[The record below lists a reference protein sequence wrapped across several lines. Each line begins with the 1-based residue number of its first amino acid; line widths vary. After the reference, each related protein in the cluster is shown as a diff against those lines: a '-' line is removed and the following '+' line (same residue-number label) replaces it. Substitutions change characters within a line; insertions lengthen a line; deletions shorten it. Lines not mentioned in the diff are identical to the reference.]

1 MKIPKESGVNLN
13 YLFLIFITFSLIA
26 CELGSDYTKSNQNL
40 KNKNGAVSSTSSLA
54 SAAGIDIMKKGGNA
68 FDAIVATGFTLAV
81 TSPSNGNIGGGG
93 FMVARTAEGEIVTLD
108 FREKAP
114 TLSYETMFLDQEGNY
129 SRNLALLSHKSSGV
143 PGTVDGLL
151 KIFDDYG
158 SGNFT
163 LDEIMSYAI
172 DYAENGHAINKSS
185 AWGFDF
191 YKHLFLED
199 KGSTEIFIKN
209 YSLEMRQLK
218 EDVQNETIP
227 EEEYIKKMR
236 DIKEWNEGDIIV
248 QKDLAKTL
256 KRIATNG
263 RDGFYD
269 GETADLIVS
278 EMKANNGLISHDDL
292 NEYSSVYREPIV
304 GSYRGYTIISMGPPS
319 SGGPLIIQMLNML
332 ENFDVSSMTRNSTE
346 FVHMLTEIQRLAYA
360 DRAIH
365 LGDPDF
371 YPSPVPM
378 LISKDYAKKRLE
390 LVSMDK
396 ATPSTDIAAGSTIP
410 ESMETTHY
418 SAMDKFGNTVGI
430 TTTINLS
437 YGNKKIVDGA
447 GFLLNNEM
455 DDFASSPGSQNAFG
469 LIGYEANSIKPAKRP
484 LSSMSPTIVLNPEGE
499 PLMTIGAA
507 GGSRIITTVL
517 QVIISVIDHKLNVQ
531 EAISLGRTHSQWI
544 PDVIRY
550 EGKNKMN
557 TEFNQFLPSLSTK
570 QIEDLKSLNHKFEDG
585 NVENGI
591 YYLARAHGIM
601 YKDGQFITGVDWRG
615 NGEISD
621 GITY

>member
-1 MKIPKESGVNLN
+1 MKKNLK

-26 CELGSDYTKSNQNL
+26 CELGSDYTKTSQNL
-40 KNKNGAVSSTSSLA
+40 NNKNGAVSSTSSLA

-93 FMVARTAEGEIVTLD
+93 FMVAKTSDGEIVTLD

-143 PGTVDGLL
+143 PGTVDGLIR
-151 KIFDDYG
+151 IFNDYG

-163 LDEIMSYAI
+163 LNEILSYAI

-209 YSLEMRQLK
+209 YSLEMRQLQ

-256 KRIATNG
+256 KRIATSG
-263 RDGFYD
+263 RDGFYE

-278 EMKANNGLISHDDL
+278 EMKANNGLITYKDL
-292 NEYSSVYREPIV
+292 KEYNSVYRKPVI

-418 SAMDKFGNTVGI
+418 SAMDKLGNTVGI

-484 LSSMSPTIVLNPEGE
+484 LSSMSPTIVLTPEGE

-517 QVIISVIDHKLNVQ
+517 QVIISVVDHNLSVQ
-531 EAISLGRTHSQWI
+531 DAINLGRTHSQWI

-557 TEFNQFLPSLSTK
+557 TEFNQFLPSLSEK
-570 QIEDLKSLNHKFEDG
+570 QISELEELDHKFEDG
-585 NVENGI
+585 NVESGM

-601 YKDGQFITGVDWRG
+601 YKEGQFFTGVDWRG

>member
-1 MKIPKESGVNLN
+1 MKKNLN

-26 CELGSDYTKSNQNL
+26 CELGSDYTKTNQNL
-40 KNKNGAVSSTSSLA
+40 NNKNGAVSSTSSLA

-68 FDAIVATGFTLAV
+68 FDAIVATGFSLAV

-93 FMVARTAEGEIVTLD
+93 FMVARTTEGEIVTLD

-143 PGTVDGLL
+143 PGTVDGLIR
-151 KIFDDYG
+151 IFNDYG

-163 LDEIMSYAI
+163 LDEILSYAI
-172 DYAENGHAINKSS
+172 DYAENGHTINKSS

-209 YSLEMRQLK
+209 YSLEMRQLQ

-263 RDGFYD
+263 RDGFYE

-278 EMKANNGLISHDDL
+278 EMKANNGLITYEDL
-292 NEYSSVYREPIV
+292 KEYNSVYRKPII

-332 ENFDVSSMTRNSTE
+332 ENFDVASMTRNSTE
-346 FVHMLTEIQRLAYA
+346 FVHLLTEIQRLAYA

-396 ATPSTDIAAGSTIP
+396 ATPSTDIAAGSTIR

-418 SAMDKFGNTVGI
+418 SAMDKLGNIVGI

-484 LSSMSPTIVLNPEGE
+484 LSSMSPTIVLSPEGE

-517 QVIISVIDHKLNVQ
+517 QIIISVVDHNLSVQ
-531 EAISLGRTHSQWI
+531 DAINLGRTHSQWI

-557 TEFNQFLPSLSTK
+557 TEFNQFLPSLSEK
-570 QIEDLKSLNHKFEDG
+570 QISELEKLDHKFEDG
-585 NVENGI
+585 NVESGM

-601 YKDGQFITGVDWRG
+601 YKNGQFFTGVDWRG

>member
-1 MKIPKESGVNLN
+1 MKKILN
-13 YLFLIFITFSLIA
+13 SLFLSMFMLSLMA
-26 CELGSDYTKSNQNL
+26 CKFGSDYTQTNQNL
-40 KNKNGAVSSTSSLA
+40 ENKNGAVSSTSRLA

-93 FMVARTAEGEIVTLD
+93 FMVARTANGEIVTLD

-114 TLSYETMFLDQEGNY
+114 TLSYETMFLDENGNY

-143 PGTVDGLL
+143 PGTVDGLI
-151 KIFDDYG
+151 KIFNDYG

-163 LDEIMSYAI
+163 LNEILSYAI

-185 AWGFDF
+185 AFGFDF

-199 KGSTEIFIKN
+199 KGSTEVFIKD
-209 YSLEMRQLK
+209 YSLEMRQLQ
-218 EDVQNETIP
+218 EDVSNGTIP

-236 DIKEWNEGDIIV
+236 QLNQWNEGDIIV
-248 QKDLAKTL
+248 QKDLAETL
-256 KRIATNG
+256 KRIALNG
-263 RDGFYD
+263 RDGFYE
-269 GETADLIVS
+269 GKTADLIVN
-278 EMKANNGLISHDDL
+278 EMKLNNGLISHEDL
-292 NEYSSVYREPIV
+292 KEYNSVYREPIV
-304 GSYRGYTIISMGPPS
+304 GNYRGHTIISMGPPS

-332 ENFDVSSMTRNSTE
+332 ENFEVQAMKRNSTE

-378 LISKDYAKKRLE
+378 LISKDYAKKRLG
-390 LVSMDK
+390 LISMDK
-396 ATPSTDIAAGSTIP
+396 ATPSSEIAAGSTTP

-437 YGNKKIVDGA
+437 FGNKKIVDGA

-499 PLMTIGAA
+499 SLMTIGAA

-517 QVIISVIDHKLNVQ
+517 QVIISVVDHKLNVQ
-531 EAISLGRTHSQWI
+531 EAINLGRTHSQWI

-550 EGKNKMN
+550 EGINDMN
-557 TEFNQFLPSLSTK
+557 TKSNEFLPSLSTK
-570 QIEDLKSLNHKFEDG
+570 QIDELKNLNHKFEDG

-601 YKDGQFITGVDWRG
+601 YKDGQFTTGVDWRG

>member
-1 MKIPKESGVNLN
+1 MKKNLN

-26 CELGSDYTKSNQNL
+26 CELGSDYTKTNQNL
-40 KNKNGAVSSTSSLA
+40 NNKNGAVSSTSSLA

-68 FDAIVATGFTLAV
+68 FDAIVATGFSLAV

-93 FMVARTAEGEIVTLD
+93 FMVARTTEGEIVTLD

-143 PGTVDGLL
+143 PGTVDGLIR
-151 KIFDDYG
+151 IFNDYG

-163 LDEIMSYAI
+163 LDEILSYAI
-172 DYAENGHAINKSS
+172 DYAENGHTINKSS

-209 YSLEMRQLK
+209 YSLEMRQLQ

-263 RDGFYD
+263 RDGFYE

-278 EMKANNGLISHDDL
+278 EMKANNGLITYEDL
-292 NEYSSVYREPIV
+292 KEYNSVYRKPII
-304 GSYRGYTIISMGPPS
+304 GTYRGYNIISMGPPS

-332 ENFDVSSMTRNSTE
+332 ENFDVASMTRNSTE
-346 FVHMLTEIQRLAYA
+346 FVHLLTEIQRLAYA

-418 SAMDKFGNTVGI
+418 SAMDKLGNTVGI

-484 LSSMSPTIVLNPEGE
+484 LSSMSPTIVLTPEGE

-517 QVIISVIDHKLNVQ
+517 QIIISVVDHNLSVQ
-531 EAISLGRTHSQWI
+531 DAINLGRTHSQWI

-557 TEFNQFLPSLSTK
+557 TEFNQFLPSLSDK
-570 QIEDLKSLNHKFEDG
+570 QISELEKLDHKFEDG
-585 NVENGI
+585 NVESGM

-601 YKDGQFITGVDWRG
+601 YKNGQFFTGVDWRG

>member
-1 MKIPKESGVNLN
+1 MFMLS
-13 YLFLIFITFSLIA
+13 FIA
-26 CELGSDYTKSNQNL
+26 CKFGSDYTQTSQNL
-40 KNKNGAVSSTSSLA
+40 ENKNGAVSSTSRLA

-93 FMVARTAEGEIVTLD
+93 FMVARTAKGEIVTLD

-114 TLSYETMFLDQEGNY
+114 TLSYETMFLDENGNY

-143 PGTVDGLL
+143 PGTVDGLI
-151 KIFDDYG
+151 KIFNDYG

-163 LDEIMSYAI
+163 LNEILSYAI
-172 DYAENGHAINKSS
+172 EYAENGHAINKSS
-185 AWGFDF
+185 AFGFDF

-199 KGSTEIFIKN
+199 KGSTEVFIKD
-209 YSLEMRQLK
+209 YSLEMRQLQ
-218 EDVQNETIP
+218 EDVSNGTIP

-236 DIKEWNEGDIIV
+236 ELNQWNEGDVIV
-248 QKDLAKTL
+248 QKDLAETL
-256 KRIATNG
+256 KRIALNG
-263 RDGFYD
+263 RDGFYE
-269 GETADLIVS
+269 GKTADLIVN
-278 EMKANNGLISHDDL
+278 EMKLNNGLISHDDL
-292 NEYSSVYREPIV
+292 KEYNSVYREPIV
-304 GSYRGYTIISMGPPS
+304 GNYRGHTIISMGPPS

-332 ENFDVSSMTRNSTE
+332 ENFEVQAMKRNSTE

-378 LISKDYAKKRLE
+378 LISKDYAKKRLG
-390 LVSMDK
+390 LISMDK
-396 ATPSTDIAAGSTIP
+396 ATPSSEIAAGSTIP

-437 YGNKKIVDGA
+437 FGNKKIVDGA

-499 PLMTIGAA
+499 SLMTIGAA

-517 QVIISVIDHKLNVQ
+517 QVIISVVDHKLNVQ
-531 EAISLGRTHSQWI
+531 EAINLGRTHSQWI

-550 EGKNKMN
+550 EGINDMN
-557 TEFNQFLPSLSTK
+557 TKFNEFLPSLSTK
-570 QIEDLKSLNHKFEDG
+570 QIDELKNLNHRFEDG

-601 YKDGQFITGVDWRG
+601 YKDGQFTTGVDWRG

>member
-1 MKIPKESGVNLN
+1 MKKNLN
-13 YLFLIFITFSLIA
+13 YLFLIFITLSLIA
-26 CELGSDYTKSNQNL
+26 CKFGSDYKKTNQNPD
-40 KNKNGAVSSTSSLA
+40 NKNGAVSSTSKLA
-54 SAAGIDIMKKGGNA
+54 SAAGVDIMKKGGNA

-93 FMVARTAEGEIVTLD
+93 FMVARTANGEIVTLD

-114 TLSYETMFLDQEGNY
+114 TLSYETMFLDENGNY

-143 PGTVDGLL
+143 PGTVNGLI

-163 LDEIMSYAI
+163 LEEILSYAI

-185 AWGFDF
+185 AFGFDF
-191 YKHLFLED
+191 YKHIFLED
-199 KGSTEIFIKN
+199 KGSTDIFIKD
-209 YSLEMRQLK
+209 YSLEMKQLQ
-218 EDVQNETIP
+218 EDVLSGTIP
-227 EEEYIKKMR
+227 QEEYINKMR
-236 DIKEWNEGDIIV
+236 TLKQWDEGDIIV
-248 QKDLAKTL
+248 QKDLAETL
-256 KRIATNG
+256 KRIASNG
-263 RDGFYD
+263 RDGFYK
-269 GETADLIVS
+269 GKTADLIVN

-292 NEYSSVYREPIV
+292 KKYNSVYRKPIV

-332 ENFDVSSMTRNSTE
+332 ENFEISSIKRNSTE
-346 FVHMLTEIQRLAYA
+346 FVHMITEIQRLAYA

-378 LISKDYAKKRLE
+378 LISKDYAKKRLG

-396 ATPSTDIAAGSTIP
+396 ATPSSDIAAGSTIP

-484 LSSMSPTIVLNPEGE
+484 LSSMSPTIVLSPEGE

-517 QVIISVIDHKLNVQ
+517 QIIISVIDHKLNVQ
-531 EAISLGRTHSQWI
+531 EAINLGRTHSQWI

-550 EGKNKMN
+550 EGKNRMN

-570 QIEDLKSLNHKFEDG
+570 QIDELKSLNHKFEDG

>member
-1 MKIPKESGVNLN
+1 MKKNLN

-26 CELGSDYTKSNQNL
+26 CELGSDYTKTNQNL
-40 KNKNGAVSSTSSLA
+40 NNKNGAVSSTSSLA

-68 FDAIVATGFTLAV
+68 FDAVVATGFCLAV

-143 PGTVDGLL
+143 PGTVDGLIR
-151 KIFDDYG
+151 IFNDYG

-163 LDEIMSYAI
+163 LDEILSYAI
-172 DYAENGHAINKSS
+172 DYAENGHTINKSS

-209 YSLEMRQLK
+209 YSLEMRQLQ

-263 RDGFYD
+263 RDGFYE
-269 GETADLIVS
+269 GKTADLIVS
-278 EMKANNGLISHDDL
+278 EMKANNGLITYEDL
-292 NEYSSVYREPIV
+292 KEYNSVYRKPII
-304 GSYRGYTIISMGPPS
+304 GTYRGYNIISMGPPS

-332 ENFDVSSMTRNSTE
+332 ENFDVASMTRNSTE
-346 FVHMLTEIQRLAYA
+346 FVHLLTEIQRLAYA

-418 SAMDKFGNTVGI
+418 SAMDKLGNIVGI

-484 LSSMSPTIVLNPEGE
+484 LSSMSPTIVLTPEGE

-517 QVIISVIDHKLNVQ
+517 QIIISVVDHNLSVQ
-531 EAISLGRTHSQWI
+531 DAINLGRTHSQWI

-557 TEFNQFLPSLSTK
+557 TEFNQFLPSLSEK
-570 QIEDLKSLNHKFEDG
+570 QISELEKLDHKFEDG
-585 NVENGI
+585 NVESGM

-601 YKDGQFITGVDWRG
+601 YKNGQFFTGVDWRG

>member
-1 MKIPKESGVNLN
+1 ML
-13 YLFLIFITFSLIA
+13 SLMA
-26 CELGSDYTKSNQNL
+26 CKFGSDYTQTIQNL
-40 KNKNGAVSSTSSLA
+40 DNRNGAVSSTSRLA

-93 FMVARTAEGEIVTLD
+93 FMVARTANGEIITLD

-114 TLSYETMFLDQEGNY
+114 TLSYETMFLDENGNY

-143 PGTVDGLL
+143 PGTVDGLI
-151 KIFDDYG
+151 KIFNDYG

-163 LDEIMSYAI
+163 LNEILSYAI
-172 DYAENGHAINKSS
+172 EYAENGHAINKSS
-185 AWGFDF
+185 AFGFDF

-199 KGSTEIFIKN
+199 KGSTEVFIKD
-209 YSLEMRQLK
+209 YSLEMRQLQ
-218 EDVQNETIP
+218 EDVSNGTIP

-236 DIKEWNEGDIIV
+236 ELNQWNEGDVIV
-248 QKDLAKTL
+248 QKDLAETL
-256 KRIATNG
+256 KRIALNG
-263 RDGFYD
+263 RDGFYE
-269 GETADLIVS
+269 GKTADLIVN
-278 EMKANNGLISHDDL
+278 EMKLNNGLISHEDL
-292 NEYSSVYREPIV
+292 KEYNSVYREPIV
-304 GSYRGYTIISMGPPS
+304 GNYRGHTIISMGPPS

-332 ENFDVSSMTRNSTE
+332 ENFEVQAMKRNSTE

-378 LISKDYAKKRLE
+378 LISKDYAKKRLG
-390 LVSMDK
+390 LISMDK
-396 ATPSTDIAAGSTIP
+396 ATPSSEIAAGSTTP

-437 YGNKKIVDGA
+437 FGNKKIVDGA

-499 PLMTIGAA
+499 SLMTIGAA

-517 QVIISVIDHKLNVQ
+517 QVIISVVDHKLNVQ
-531 EAISLGRTHSQWI
+531 EAINLGRTHSQWI

-550 EGKNKMN
+550 EGVNNMN
-557 TEFNQFLPSLSTK
+557 AKSNEFLPSLSTK
-570 QIEDLKSLNHKFEDG
+570 QIDELKNLNHRFEDG

-601 YKDGQFITGVDWRG
+601 YKDGQFTTGVDWRG

>member
-1 MKIPKESGVNLN
+1 MFML
-13 YLFLIFITFSLIA
+13 SLMA
-26 CELGSDYTKSNQNL
+26 CKFGSDYTQTNQNL
-40 KNKNGAVSSTSSLA
+40 ENKNGAVSSTSRLA

-93 FMVARTAEGEIVTLD
+93 FMVARTANGEIVTLD

-114 TLSYETMFLDQEGNY
+114 TLSYETMFLDENGNY

-143 PGTVDGLL
+143 PGTVDGLI

-163 LDEIMSYAI
+163 LNEILSYAI
-172 DYAENGHAINKSS
+172 EYAENGHAINKSS
-185 AWGFDF
+185 AFGFDF

-199 KGSTEIFIKN
+199 KGSTEVFIKD
-209 YSLEMRQLK
+209 YSLEMRQLQ
-218 EDVQNETIP
+218 EDVSNGTIP

-236 DIKEWNEGDIIV
+236 QLNQWNEGDIIV
-248 QKDLAKTL
+248 QKDLAETL
-256 KRIATNG
+256 KRIALNG
-263 RDGFYD
+263 RDGFYE
-269 GETADLIVS
+269 GKTADLIVN
-278 EMKANNGLISHDDL
+278 EMKLNNGLISHEDL
-292 NEYSSVYREPIV
+292 KEYNSVYREPIV
-304 GSYRGYTIISMGPPS
+304 GNYRGHTIISMGPPS

-332 ENFDVSSMTRNSTE
+332 ENFEVQAMKRNSTE

-378 LISKDYAKKRLE
+378 LISKDYAKKRLG
-390 LVSMDK
+390 LISMDK
-396 ATPSTDIAAGSTIP
+396 ATPSSEIAAGSTTP

-437 YGNKKIVDGA
+437 FGNKKIVDGA

-499 PLMTIGAA
+499 SLMTIGAA

-517 QVIISVIDHKLNVQ
+517 QVIISVVDHKLNVQ
-531 EAISLGRTHSQWI
+531 EAINLGRTHSQWI

-550 EGKNKMN
+550 EGINDMN
-557 TEFNQFLPSLSTK
+557 TKSNEFLPSLSTK
-570 QIEDLKSLNHKFEDG
+570 QIDELKNLNHRFEDG

>member
-1 MKIPKESGVNLN
+1 MFML
-13 YLFLIFITFSLIA
+13 SLMA
-26 CELGSDYTKSNQNL
+26 CKFGSDYTQTNQNL
-40 KNKNGAVSSTSSLA
+40 ENKNGAVSSTSRLA

-93 FMVARTAEGEIVTLD
+93 FMVARTANGEIVTLD

-114 TLSYETMFLDQEGNY
+114 TLSYETMFLDENGNY
-129 SRNLALLSHKSSGV
+129 SRNLALFSHKSSGV
-143 PGTVDGLL
+143 PGTVDGLI
-151 KIFDDYG
+151 KIFNDYG

-163 LDEIMSYAI
+163 LNEILSYAI
-172 DYAENGHAINKSS
+172 EYAENGHAINKSS
-185 AWGFDF
+185 AFGFDF

-199 KGSTEIFIKN
+199 KGSTEVFIKD
-209 YSLEMRQLK
+209 YSLEMRQLQ
-218 EDVQNETIP
+218 EDVSNGTIP

-236 DIKEWNEGDIIV
+236 ELNQWNEGDVIV
-248 QKDLAKTL
+248 QKDLAETL
-256 KRIATNG
+256 KRIALNG
-263 RDGFYD
+263 RDGFYE
-269 GETADLIVS
+269 GKTADLIVN
-278 EMKANNGLISHDDL
+278 EMKLNNGLISHDDL
-292 NEYSSVYREPIV
+292 KEYNSVYREPIV
-304 GSYRGYTIISMGPPS
+304 GNYRGHTIISMGPPS

-332 ENFDVSSMTRNSTE
+332 ENFEVQAMKRNSTE

-378 LISKDYAKKRLE
+378 LISKDYAKKRLG
-390 LVSMDK
+390 LISMDK
-396 ATPSTDIAAGSTIP
+396 ATPSSEIAAGSTIP

-437 YGNKKIVDGA
+437 FGNKKIVDGA

-484 LSSMSPTIVLNPEGE
+484 LSSMSPTIVLSPEGE

-531 EAISLGRTHSQWI
+531 EAINLGRTHSQWI

-550 EGKNKMN
+550 EGMNDMN
-557 TEFNQFLPSLSTK
+557 TKFNKFLPSLSTK
-570 QIEDLKSLNHKFEDG
+570 QIDELKSLNHRFEDG

-601 YKDGQFITGVDWRG
+601 YKDGQFTTGVDWRG

>member
-1 MKIPKESGVNLN
+1 M
-13 YLFLIFITFSLIA
+13 SLIA
-26 CELGSDYTKSNQNL
+26 CELGSDYTIVNKN
-40 KNKNGAVSSTSSLA
+40 KPNKNGAVSSTSSLA
-54 SAAGIDIMKKGGNA
+54 SKAGIDIMKRGGNA

-93 FMVARTAEGEIVTLD
+93 FMVARTADGEIVSLD

-114 TLSYETMFLDQEGNY
+114 TMSYETMFLDQDGNY

-143 PGTVDGLL
+143 PGTVDGLIRIL
-151 KIFDDYG
+151 EDYG

-163 LDEIMSYAI
+163 LQEILSYAI
-172 DYAENGHAINKSS
+172 DYAENGHPINKSS
-185 AWGFDF
+185 AFGFDF
-191 YKHLFLED
+191 YKHFFLED
-199 KGSTEIFIKN
+199 KGSTKIFIKD
-209 YSLEMRQLK
+209 YTLEMKQLQ
-218 EDVQNETIP
+218 EDVLNGTIP
-227 EEEYIKKMR
+227 EEEYIQKMR
-236 DIKEWNEGDIIV
+236 SLDQWEQGDIIY
-248 QKDLAKTL
+248 QKDLAETL
-256 KRIATNG
+256 KRIAENG
-263 RDGFYD
+263 RDGFYK
-269 GETADLIVS
+269 GKTADLIVD
-278 EMKANNGLISHDDL
+278 EMKANNGLISHKDL
-292 NEYSSVYREPIV
+292 EEYNSVYREPII
-304 GSYRGYTIISMGPPS
+304 GNYRGYTVASMGPPS

-332 ENFDVSSMTRNSTE
+332 ENFDVASMKRNSTQ

-371 YPSPVPM
+371 YPSPIPM
-378 LISKDYAKKRLE
+378 LVSKDYAKKRLG
-390 LVSMDK
+390 LISMDR
-396 ATPSTDIAAGSTIP
+396 ATPSEEIAAGNSVP

-455 DDFASSPGSQNAFG
+455 DDFATSPGVQNAFG

-484 LSSMSPTIVLNPEGE
+484 LSSMSPTIVLDPDGN
-499 PLMTIGAA
+499 PLMTVGAA

-517 QVIISVIDHKLNVQ
+517 QVIISVIDHNLNVQ
-531 EAISLGRTHSQWI
+531 DAINFGRTHSQWI

-550 EGKNKMN
+550 EGVNDSN
-557 TEFNQFLPSLSTK
+557 EEFNKFLPSLSTN
-570 QIEDLKSLNHKFEDG
+570 QINELKMLNHKFEDG

-601 YKDGQFITGVDWRG
+601 YKNGQFFTGVDWRG

-621 GITY
+621 GVTY

>member
-1 MKIPKESGVNLN
+1 MKKNLN

-26 CELGSDYTKSNQNL
+26 CELGSDYTKTNQNL
-40 KNKNGAVSSTSSLA
+40 NNKNGAVSSTSSLA

-68 FDAIVATGFTLAV
+68 FDAVVATGFCLAV

-143 PGTVDGLL
+143 PGTVDGLIR
-151 KIFDDYG
+151 IFNDYG

-163 LDEIMSYAI
+163 LDEILSYAI
-172 DYAENGHAINKSS
+172 DYAENGHTINKSS

-209 YSLEMRQLK
+209 YSLEMRQLQ

-263 RDGFYD
+263 RDGFYE
-269 GETADLIVS
+269 GKTADLIVS
-278 EMKANNGLISHDDL
+278 EMKANNGLITYEDL
-292 NEYSSVYREPIV
+292 KEYNSVYRKPII
-304 GSYRGYTIISMGPPS
+304 GTYRGYNIISMGPPS

-332 ENFDVSSMTRNSTE
+332 ENFDVASMTRNSTE
-346 FVHMLTEIQRLAYA
+346 FVHLLTEIQRLAYA

-378 LISKDYAKKRLE
+378 LISKDYAKKRLK
-390 LVSMDK
+390 LVSMYK

-418 SAMDKFGNTVGI
+418 SAMDKLGNTVGI

-484 LSSMSPTIVLNPEGE
+484 LSSMSPTIVLTPEGE

-517 QVIISVIDHKLNVQ
+517 QIIISVVDHNLSVQ
-531 EAISLGRTHSQWI
+531 DAINLGRTHSQWI

-557 TEFNQFLPSLSTK
+557 TEFNQFLPSLSDK
-570 QIEDLKSLNHKFEDG
+570 QISELEKLDHKFEDG
-585 NVENGI
+585 NVESGM

-601 YKDGQFITGVDWRG
+601 YKNGQFFTGVDWRG

>member
-1 MKIPKESGVNLN
+1 MKKNLN

-209 YSLEMRQLK
+209 YSLEMRQLQ

-292 NEYSSVYREPIV
+292 KEYNSVYREPIV

>member
-1 MKIPKESGVNLN
+1 ML
-13 YLFLIFITFSLIA
+13 SLMA
-26 CELGSDYTKSNQNL
+26 CKFGSDYTQTSQNL
-40 KNKNGAVSSTSSLA
+40 ENKNGAVSSTSRLA

-93 FMVARTAEGEIVTLD
+93 FMVARTANGEIVTLD

-114 TLSYETMFLDQEGNY
+114 TLSYETMFLDENGNY

-143 PGTVDGLL
+143 PGTVDGLI
-151 KIFDDYG
+151 KIFNDYG

-163 LDEIMSYAI
+163 LNEILSYAI

-185 AWGFDF
+185 AFGFDF

-199 KGSTEIFIKN
+199 KGSTEVFIKD
-209 YSLEMRQLK
+209 YSLEMRQLQ
-218 EDVQNETIP
+218 EDVSNGTIP

-236 DIKEWNEGDIIV
+236 QLNQWNEGDIIV
-248 QKDLAKTL
+248 QKDLAETL
-256 KRIATNG
+256 KRIALNG
-263 RDGFYD
+263 RDGFYE
-269 GETADLIVS
+269 GKTADLIVN
-278 EMKANNGLISHDDL
+278 EMKLNNGLISHDDL
-292 NEYSSVYREPIV
+292 KEYNSVYREPIV
-304 GSYRGYTIISMGPPS
+304 GNYRGHTIISMGPPS

-332 ENFDVSSMTRNSTE
+332 ENFEVQAMKRNSTE

-378 LISKDYAKKRLE
+378 LISKDYAKKRLG
-390 LVSMDK
+390 LISMDK
-396 ATPSTDIAAGSTIP
+396 ATPSSEIAAGSTTP

-437 YGNKKIVDGA
+437 FGNKKIVDGA

-484 LSSMSPTIVLNPEGE
+484 LSSMSPTIVLNREGE

-517 QVIISVIDHKLNVQ
+517 QVIISVVDHKLNVQ
-531 EAISLGRTHSQWI
+531 EAINLGRTHSQWI

-550 EGKNKMN
+550 EGVNDMN
-557 TEFNQFLPSLSTK
+557 TKSNEFLPSLSTK
-570 QIEDLKSLNHKFEDG
+570 QIDELKNLNHRFEDG

-601 YKDGQFITGVDWRG
+601 YKDGQFTTGVDWRG

>member
-1 MKIPKESGVNLN
+1 MKKNLN
-13 YLFLIFITFSLIA
+13 YLFLILATFSLIA
-26 CELGSDYTKSNQNL
+26 CELGSDYTKTNQNL

-143 PGTVDGLL
+143 PGTVDGLIR
-151 KIFDDYG
+151 IFNDYG

-163 LDEIMSYAI
+163 LNEILSYAI

-209 YSLEMRQLK
+209 YSLEMRQLQ

-263 RDGFYD
+263 RDGFYK
-269 GETADLIVS
+269 GETADLIVN
-278 EMKANNGLISHDDL
+278 EMKANNGLITYEDL
-292 NEYSSVYREPIV
+292 KEYNSVYRKPII

-418 SAMDKFGNTVGI
+418 SAMDKLGNTVGI

-484 LSSMSPTIVLNPEGE
+484 LSSMSPTIVLTPEGE

-517 QVIISVIDHKLNVQ
+517 QVIISVVDHNLSVQ
-531 EAISLGRTHSQWI
+531 DAINLGRTHSQWI

-557 TEFNQFLPSLSTK
+557 TEFNQFLPSLSEK
-570 QIEDLKSLNHKFEDG
+570 QISELEELDHKFEDG
-585 NVENGI
+585 NVESGM

-601 YKDGQFITGVDWRG
+601 YKKGQFFTGVDWRG

>member
-1 MKIPKESGVNLN
+1 MFML
-13 YLFLIFITFSLIA
+13 SLMA
-26 CELGSDYTKSNQNL
+26 CKFGSDYTQTNQNL
-40 KNKNGAVSSTSSLA
+40 ENKNGAVSSTSRLA

-93 FMVARTAEGEIVTLD
+93 FMVARTANGEMVTLD

-114 TLSYETMFLDQEGNY
+114 TLSYETMFLDENGNY

-143 PGTVDGLL
+143 PGTVDGLI
-151 KIFDDYG
+151 KIFNDYG

-163 LDEIMSYAI
+163 LNEILSYAI
-172 DYAENGHAINKSS
+172 EYAENGHAINKSS
-185 AWGFDF
+185 AFGFDF

-199 KGSTEIFIKN
+199 KGSTEVFIKD
-209 YSLEMRQLK
+209 YSLEMRQLQ
-218 EDVQNETIP
+218 EDVSNGTIP

-236 DIKEWNEGDIIV
+236 QLNQWNEGDVIV
-248 QKDLAKTL
+248 QKDLAETL
-256 KRIATNG
+256 KRIALNG
-263 RDGFYD
+263 RDGFYE
-269 GETADLIVS
+269 GKTADLIVN
-278 EMKANNGLISHDDL
+278 EMKLNNGLISHDDL
-292 NEYSSVYREPIV
+292 KEYNSVYREPIV
-304 GSYRGYTIISMGPPS
+304 GNYRGHTIISMGPPS

-332 ENFDVSSMTRNSTE
+332 ENFEVQAMKRNSTE

-378 LISKDYAKKRLE
+378 LISKDYAKKRLG
-390 LVSMDK
+390 LISMDK
-396 ATPSTDIAAGSTIP
+396 ATPSSEIAAGSTTP

-437 YGNKKIVDGA
+437 FGNKKIVDGA

-499 PLMTIGAA
+499 SLMTIGAA

-517 QVIISVIDHKLNVQ
+517 QVIISVVDHKLNVQ
-531 EAISLGRTHSQWI
+531 EAINLGRTHSQWI

-550 EGKNKMN
+550 EGVNDVN
-557 TEFNQFLPSLSTK
+557 TKSNEFLPSLSTK
-570 QIEDLKSLNHKFEDG
+570 QIDELKNLNHRFEDG

-601 YKDGQFITGVDWRG
+601 YKDGQFTTGVDWRG

>member
-1 MKIPKESGVNLN
+1 MKKILKKTP
-13 YLFLIFITFSLIA
+13 FIIIAISLIA
-26 CELGSDYTKSNQNL
+26 CELGSDYTIVNKN
-40 KNKNGAVSSTSSLA
+40 KPNKNGAVSSTSSLA
-54 SAAGIDIMKKGGNA
+54 SEAGIDIMKKGGNA

-93 FMVARTAEGEIVTLD
+93 FMVARTADGEIVSLD

-114 TLSYETMFLDQEGNY
+114 TMSYETMFLDQDGNY

-143 PGTVDGLL
+143 PGTVDGLIRIL
-151 KIFDDYG
+151 EDYG

-163 LDEIMSYAI
+163 LQEILSYAI
-172 DYAENGHAINKSS
+172 DYADNGHPINKSS
-185 AWGFDF
+185 AFGFDF

-199 KGSTEIFIKN
+199 KGSTKIFIKD
-209 YSLEMRQLK
+209 YTLEMKQLQ
-218 EDVQNETIP
+218 EDVRNGTIP
-227 EEEYIKKMR
+227 EEEYIQKMR
-236 DIKEWNEGDIIV
+236 SLDQWKQGDIV
-248 QKDLAKTL
+248 YQKDLAETL
-256 KRIATNG
+256 KRIAENG
-263 RDGFYD
+263 RDGFYK
-269 GETADLIVS
+269 GKTADLIVD
-278 EMKANNGLISHDDL
+278 EMKANNGLISHKDL
-292 NEYSSVYREPIV
+292 EEYNSVYREPII
-304 GSYRGYTIISMGPPS
+304 GNYRGYTVASMGPPS

-332 ENFDVSSMTRNSTE
+332 ENFDVASMERNSTQ

-371 YPSPVPM
+371 YPSPIPM
-378 LISKDYAKKRLE
+378 LVSKDYARKRLG
-390 LVSMDK
+390 LISMDR
-396 ATPSTDIAAGSTIP
+396 ATPSEEIAAGNSVP

-455 DDFASSPGSQNAFG
+455 DDFATSPGVQNAFG

-484 LSSMSPTIVLNPEGE
+484 LSSMSPTIVLDPDGN
-499 PLMTIGAA
+499 PLMTVGAA

-517 QVIISVIDHKLNVQ
+517 QVIISVIDHNLNVQ
-531 EAISLGRTHSQWI
+531 DAINFGRTHSQWI

-550 EGKNKMN
+550 EGENDLN
-557 TEFNQFLPSLSTK
+557 QEFNKFLPSLSTN
-570 QIEDLKSLNHKFEDG
+570 QINELKMLNHKFEDG

-601 YKDGQFITGVDWRG
+601 YKNGQFFTGVDWRG

-621 GITY
+621 GVTY

>member
-1 MKIPKESGVNLN
+1 MKITLKKIP
-13 YLFLIFITFSLIA
+13 LILIAVSLIA
-26 CELGSDYTKSNQNL
+26 CEQGSDYALASKN
-40 KNKNGAVSSTSSLA
+40 KANKNGAVSSTSRLA
-54 SAAGIDIMKKGGNA
+54 SEAGIDIMKKGGNA

-81 TSPSNGNIGGGG
+81 TSPANGNIGGGG
-93 FMVARTAEGEIVTLD
+93 FMVARTADGEIISLD

-114 TLSYETMFLDQEGNY
+114 TLSYETMFLDQNGKY

-143 PGTVDGLL
+143 PGTVDGLI

-163 LDEIMSYAI
+163 LEEILSYAI

-185 AWGFDF
+185 EFGFDF

-199 KGSTEIFIKN
+199 EGSTDIFIKD
-209 YSLEMRQLK
+209 YSIEMRQLQ
-218 EDVQNETIP
+218 EDVLNGTIP
-227 EEEYIKKMR
+227 EEEYIEKMR
-236 DIKEWNEGDIIV
+236 NFDQWEQGDIIY
-248 QKDLAKTL
+248 QKDLAETL
-256 KRIATNG
+256 KRIAKKG
-263 RDGFYD
+263 RDGFYK
-269 GETADLIVS
+269 GKTADLIVN
-278 EMKANNGLISHDDL
+278 EMKANNGLISHKDL
-292 NEYSSVYREPIV
+292 EQYDSVYRDPII
-304 GSYRGYTIISMGPPS
+304 GTYRGYTVASMGPPS

-332 ENFDVSSMTRNSTE
+332 ENFDVSSMERNSTQ

-371 YPSPVPM
+371 YPSPIPM
-378 LISKDYAKKRLE
+378 LVSKEYAKKRLE

-396 ATPSTDIAAGSTIP
+396 ATPSSEIAAGTTIP

-455 DDFASSPGSQNAFG
+455 DDFATSPGVQNAFG
-469 LIGYEANSIKPAKRP
+469 LIGFEANSIKPAKRP
-484 LSSMSPTIVLNPEGE
+484 LSSMSPTIVLDPEGNS
-499 PLMTIGAA
+499 LMTVGAA
-507 GGSRIITTVL
+507 GGSRIITAVL
-517 QVIISVIDHKLNVQ
+517 QVIISVVDHNLDIQ
-531 EAISLGRTHSQWI
+531 DAINLGRTHSQWI

-550 EGKNKMN
+550 EGANN
-557 TEFNQFLPSLSTK
+557 LNEEFNEFLPSLSVN
-570 QIEDLKSLNHKFEDG
+570 QISELKKLNHKFEDG
-585 NVENGI
+585 NVESGN
-591 YYLARAHGIM
+591 YFLARAHGIM
-601 YKDGQFITGVDWRG
+601 YKDGQFHTGVDWRG

>member
-1 MKIPKESGVNLN
+1 MKKILN
-13 YLFLIFITFSLIA
+13 SLFLSMFMLSLMA
-26 CELGSDYTKSNQNL
+26 CKFGSDYTQTSQNL
-40 KNKNGAVSSTSSLA
+40 ENKNGAVSSTSRLA

-93 FMVARTAEGEIVTLD
+93 FMVARTANGEIVTLD

-114 TLSYETMFLDQEGNY
+114 TLSYETMFLDENGNY

-143 PGTVDGLL
+143 PGTVDGLI
-151 KIFDDYG
+151 KIFNDYG

-163 LDEIMSYAI
+163 LNDILSYAI

-185 AWGFDF
+185 AFGFDF

-199 KGSTEIFIKN
+199 KGSTEVFIKD
-209 YSLEMRQLK
+209 YSLEMRQLQ
-218 EDVQNETIP
+218 EDVSNGTIP

-236 DIKEWNEGDIIV
+236 QLNQWNEGDIIV
-248 QKDLAKTL
+248 QKDLAETL
-256 KRIATNG
+256 KRIALNG
-263 RDGFYD
+263 RDGFYE
-269 GETADLIVS
+269 GKTADLIVN
-278 EMKANNGLISHDDL
+278 EMKLNNGLISHDDL
-292 NEYSSVYREPIV
+292 KEYNSVYREPIV
-304 GSYRGYTIISMGPPS
+304 GNYRGHTIISMGPPS

-332 ENFDVSSMTRNSTE
+332 ENFEVQAMKRNSTE

-378 LISKDYAKKRLE
+378 LISKDYAKKRLG
-390 LVSMDK
+390 LISMDK
-396 ATPSTDIAAGSTIP
+396 ATPSSEIAAGSTTP

-437 YGNKKIVDGA
+437 FGNKKIVDGA

-499 PLMTIGAA
+499 SLMTIGAA

-517 QVIISVIDHKLNVQ
+517 QVIISVVDHKLNVQ
-531 EAISLGRTHSQWI
+531 EAINLGRTHSQWI

-550 EGKNKMN
+550 EGINDMN
-557 TEFNQFLPSLSTK
+557 TKSNEFLPSLSTK
-570 QIEDLKSLNHKFEDG
+570 QIDELKNLNHRFEDG

-601 YKDGQFITGVDWRG
+601 YKDGQFTTGVDWRG

>member
-1 MKIPKESGVNLN
+1 MKIILKKTS
-13 YLFLIFITFSLIA
+13 LILIAISVIA
-26 CELGSDYTKSNQNL
+26 CELGSDYPLANNNE
-40 KNKNGAVSSTSSLA
+40 KNRNGAVSSTSNLA
-54 SAAGIDIMKKGGNA
+54 SEAGIDIMKKGGNA

-81 TSPSNGNIGGGG
+81 TSPANGNIGGGG
-93 FMVARTAEGEIVTLD
+93 FMVARTADGEIISLD

-114 TLSYETMFLDQEGNY
+114 TLSYETMFLDKDGKY
-129 SRNLALLSHKSSGV
+129 SRNLALLSHQSSGV
-143 PGTVDGLL
+143 PGTVDGLI
-151 KIFDDYG
+151 KIFNDYG

-163 LDEIMSYAI
+163 LQEILSYAI

-185 AWGFDF
+185 AFGFDF
-191 YKHLFLED
+191 YKHFFLED
-199 KGSTEIFIKN
+199 VGSTKIFIKD
-209 YSLEMRQLK
+209 YSLEMRQLQ
-218 EDVQNETIP
+218 EDVLNGTIP

-236 DIKEWNEGDIIV
+236 ALDQWNQGDIIY
-248 QKDLAKTL
+248 QKDLAETL
-256 KRIATNG
+256 KRIAKNG
-263 RDGFYD
+263 RDGFYK
-269 GETADLIVS
+269 GETADLIVD
-278 EMKANNGLISHDDL
+278 EMKSNNGLISHEDL
-292 NEYSSVYREPIV
+292 EEYNSVYRDPII
-304 GSYRGYTIISMGPPS
+304 GNYRGFTIASMGPPS

-332 ENFDVSSMTRNSTE
+332 ENFDVSSMKRNSTQ

-371 YPSPVPM
+371 YPSPIPM
-378 LISKDYAKKRLE
+378 LVSKDYAKKRLG

-396 ATPSTDIAAGSTIP
+396 ATPSEEIAAGESMP

-418 SAMDKFGNTVGI
+418 SAMDSFGNTVGI

-455 DDFASSPGSQNAFG
+455 DDFATSPGVQNAFG

-484 LSSMSPTIVLNPEGE
+484 LSSMSPTIVLDPDGK

-517 QVIISVIDHKLNVQ
+517 QVIISVVDHNLNVQ
-531 EAISLGRTHSQWI
+531 DAINLGRTHSQWI

-550 EGKNKMN
+550 EGKNNLIEESNK
-557 TEFNQFLPSLSTK
+557 FLPSLSSK
-570 QIEDLKSLNHKFEDG
+570 QIDELKMLNHKFEDG
-585 NVENGI
+585 NVENGNYFI
-591 YYLARAHGIM
+591 ARAHGIM
-601 YKDGQFITGVDWRG
+601 YKNGQFFTGVDWRG

>member
-1 MKIPKESGVNLN
+1 ML
-13 YLFLIFITFSLIA
+13 SLMA
-26 CELGSDYTKSNQNL
+26 CKFGSDYTQTNQNL
-40 KNKNGAVSSTSSLA
+40 ENKNGAVSSTSRLA

-93 FMVARTAEGEIVTLD
+93 FMVARTANGEIVTLD

-114 TLSYETMFLDQEGNY
+114 TLSYETMFLDENGNY

-143 PGTVDGLL
+143 PGTVDGLI
-151 KIFDDYG
+151 KIFNDYG

-163 LDEIMSYAI
+163 LNEILSYAI
-172 DYAENGHAINKSS
+172 EYAENGHAINKSS
-185 AWGFDF
+185 AFGFDF

-199 KGSTEIFIKN
+199 KGSTEVFIKD
-209 YSLEMRQLK
+209 YSLEMRQLQ
-218 EDVQNETIP
+218 EDVSNGTIP

-236 DIKEWNEGDIIV
+236 ELNQWNEGDVIV
-248 QKDLAKTL
+248 QKDLAETL
-256 KRIATNG
+256 KRIALNG
-263 RDGFYD
+263 RDGFYE
-269 GETADLIVS
+269 GKTADLIVN
-278 EMKANNGLISHDDL
+278 EMKLNNGLISHEDL
-292 NEYSSVYREPIV
+292 KEYNSVYREPIV
-304 GSYRGYTIISMGPPS
+304 GNYRGHTIISMGPPS

-332 ENFDVSSMTRNSTE
+332 ENFEVQAMKRNSTE

-378 LISKDYAKKRLE
+378 LISKDYAKKRLG
-390 LVSMDK
+390 LISMDK
-396 ATPSTDIAAGSTIP
+396 ATPSSKIAAGSTTP

-437 YGNKKIVDGA
+437 FGNKKIVDGA

-499 PLMTIGAA
+499 SLMTIGAA

-517 QVIISVIDHKLNVQ
+517 QVIISVVDHKLNVQ
-531 EAISLGRTHSQWI
+531 EAINLGRTHSQWI

-550 EGKNKMN
+550 EGINDMN
-557 TEFNQFLPSLSTK
+557 TKSNEFLPSLSTK
-570 QIEDLKSLNHKFEDG
+570 QIDELKNLNHRFEDG

-601 YKDGQFITGVDWRG
+601 YKDGQFTTGVDWRG

>member
-1 MKIPKESGVNLN
+1 MKKILN
-13 YLFLIFITFSLIA
+13 SLFLSMFMLSLMA
-26 CELGSDYTKSNQNL
+26 CKFGSDYTQTSQNL
-40 KNKNGAVSSTSSLA
+40 ENKNGAVSSTSRLA

-93 FMVARTAEGEIVTLD
+93 FMVARTANGEIVTLD

-114 TLSYETMFLDQEGNY
+114 TLSYETMFLDENGNY

-143 PGTVDGLL
+143 PGTVDGLI

-163 LDEIMSYAI
+163 LDEILSYAI

-185 AWGFDF
+185 AFGFDF

-199 KGSTEIFIKN
+199 KGSTEVFIKD
-209 YSLEMRQLK
+209 YSLEMRQLQ
-218 EDVQNETIP
+218 EDVSNGTIP

-236 DIKEWNEGDIIV
+236 ELNQWNEGDVIV
-248 QKDLAKTL
+248 QKDLAETL
-256 KRIATNG
+256 KRIALNG
-263 RDGFYD
+263 RDGFYE
-269 GETADLIVS
+269 GKTADLIVN
-278 EMKANNGLISHDDL
+278 EMKLNNGLISHDDL
-292 NEYSSVYREPIV
+292 KEYNSVYREPIV
-304 GSYRGYTIISMGPPS
+304 GNYRGHTIISMGPPS

-332 ENFDVSSMTRNSTE
+332 ENFEVQAMKRNSTE

-378 LISKDYAKKRLE
+378 LISKDYAKKRLG
-390 LVSMDK
+390 LISMDK
-396 ATPSTDIAAGSTIP
+396 ATPSSEIAAGSTTP

-437 YGNKKIVDGA
+437 FGNKKIVDGA

-499 PLMTIGAA
+499 SLMTIGAA

-517 QVIISVIDHKLNVQ
+517 QVIISVVDHKLNVQ
-531 EAISLGRTHSQWI
+531 EAINLGRTHSQWI

-550 EGKNKMN
+550 EGINDMN
-557 TEFNQFLPSLSTK
+557 TKSNEFLPSLSTK
-570 QIEDLKSLNHKFEDG
+570 QIDELKNLNHRFEDG

-601 YKDGQFITGVDWRG
+601 YKDGQFTTGVDWRG

>member
-1 MKIPKESGVNLN
+1 MQPPHKN
-13 YLFLIFITFSLIA
+13 YLFLILVTFSLIA
-26 CELGSDYTKSNQNL
+26 CELGSDYTKTNQNL

-143 PGTVDGLL
+143 PGTVDGLIR
-151 KIFDDYG
+151 IFNDYG

-163 LDEIMSYAI
+163 LDEILSYAI

-209 YSLEMRQLK
+209 YSLEMRQLQ

-263 RDGFYD
+263 RDGFYE

-278 EMKANNGLISHDDL
+278 EMKANNGLITYEDL
-292 NEYSSVYREPIV
+292 KEYNSVYRKPII

-390 LVSMDK
+390 LVSMNK
-396 ATPSTDIAAGSTIP
+396 ATPSTDIAAGSAIP

-418 SAMDKFGNTVGI
+418 SAMDKLGNTVGI

-484 LSSMSPTIVLNPEGE
+484 LSSMSPTIVLTPEGE

-517 QVIISVIDHKLNVQ
+517 QVIISVVDHNLSVQ
-531 EAISLGRTHSQWI
+531 DAINLGRTHSQWI

-557 TEFNQFLPSLSTK
+557 TEFNQFLPSLSEK
-570 QIEDLKSLNHKFEDG
+570 QISELEELDHKFEDG
-585 NVENGI
+585 NVESGM

-601 YKDGQFITGVDWRG
+601 YKNGQFFTGVDWRG

>member
-1 MKIPKESGVNLN
+1 MFML
-13 YLFLIFITFSLIA
+13 SLMA
-26 CELGSDYTKSNQNL
+26 CKFGSDYTQTSQNIE
-40 KNKNGAVSSTSSLA
+40 NKNGAVSSTSRLA

-93 FMVARTAEGEIVTLD
+93 FMVARTANGEIVTLD

-114 TLSYETMFLDQEGNY
+114 TLSYETMFLDENGNY
-129 SRNLALLSHKSSGV
+129 SRNLALFSHKSSGV
-143 PGTVDGLL
+143 PGTVDGLI

-163 LDEIMSYAI
+163 LDQILSYAI
-172 DYAENGHAINKSS
+172 EYAENGHAINKSS
-185 AWGFDF
+185 AFGFDF

-199 KGSTEIFIKN
+199 KGSTEVFIKD
-209 YSLEMRQLK
+209 YSLEMRQLQ
-218 EDVQNETIP
+218 EDVSNGTIP

-236 DIKEWNEGDIIV
+236 ELNQWNEGDIIV
-248 QKDLAKTL
+248 QKDLAETL
-256 KRIATNG
+256 KRIALNG
-263 RDGFYD
+263 RDGFYE
-269 GETADLIVS
+269 GKTADLIVN
-278 EMKANNGLISHDDL
+278 EMKLNNGLISHDDL
-292 NEYSSVYREPIV
+292 KEYNSVYREPVV
-304 GSYRGYTIISMGPPS
+304 GNYRGHTIISMGPPS

-332 ENFDVSSMTRNSTE
+332 ENYEVQAMKRNSTE

-378 LISKDYAKKRLE
+378 LISKDYAKKRLG
-390 LVSMDK
+390 LISMDK
-396 ATPSTDIAAGSTIP
+396 ATPSSEIAAGSTIP

-437 YGNKKIVDGA
+437 FGNKKIVDGA

-499 PLMTIGAA
+499 SLMTIGAA

-517 QVIISVIDHKLNVQ
+517 QVIISVVDHKLNVQ
-531 EAISLGRTHSQWI
+531 EAINLGRTHSQWI

-550 EGKNKMN
+550 EGINDMN
-557 TEFNQFLPSLSTK
+557 TKSNEFLPSLSTK
-570 QIEDLKSLNHKFEDG
+570 QIDELKNLNHRFEDG

-601 YKDGQFITGVDWRG
+601 YKDGQFTTGVDWRG

>member
-1 MKIPKESGVNLN
+1 MFML
-13 YLFLIFITFSLIA
+13 SLMA
-26 CELGSDYTKSNQNL
+26 CKFGSDYTQSSQNL
-40 KNKNGAVSSTSSLA
+40 ENKNGAVSSTSRLA

-93 FMVARTAEGEIVTLD
+93 FMVARTANGEIVTLD

-114 TLSYETMFLDQEGNY
+114 TLSYETMFLDENGNY

-143 PGTVDGLL
+143 PGTVDGLI
-151 KIFDDYG
+151 KIFNDYG

-163 LDEIMSYAI
+163 LNEILSYAI
-172 DYAENGHAINKSS
+172 EYAENGHAINKSS
-185 AWGFDF
+185 AFGFDF

-199 KGSTEIFIKN
+199 KGSTEVFIKD
-209 YSLEMRQLK
+209 YSLEMRQLQ
-218 EDVQNETIP
+218 EDVSNGTIP

-236 DIKEWNEGDIIV
+236 ELNQWNEGDVIV
-248 QKDLAKTL
+248 QKDLAETL
-256 KRIATNG
+256 KRIALNG
-263 RDGFYD
+263 RDGFYE
-269 GETADLIVS
+269 GKTADLIVN
-278 EMKANNGLISHDDL
+278 EMKLNNGLISHEDL
-292 NEYSSVYREPIV
+292 KEYNSVYREPIV
-304 GSYRGYTIISMGPPS
+304 GNYRGHTIISMGPPS

-332 ENFDVSSMTRNSTE
+332 ENFEVQAMKRNSTE

-378 LISKDYAKKRLE
+378 LISKDYAKKRLG
-390 LVSMDK
+390 LISMDK
-396 ATPSTDIAAGSTIP
+396 ATPSSEIAAGSTTP

-437 YGNKKIVDGA
+437 FGNKKIVDGA

-499 PLMTIGAA
+499 SLMTIGAA

-517 QVIISVIDHKLNVQ
+517 QVIISVVDHKLNVQ
-531 EAISLGRTHSQWI
+531 EAINLGRTHSQWI

-550 EGKNKMN
+550 EGVNDMN
-557 TEFNQFLPSLSTK
+557 TKFNEFLPSLSTK
-570 QIEDLKSLNHKFEDG
+570 QIDELKNLNHRFEDG

-601 YKDGQFITGVDWRG
+601 YKDGQFTTGVDWRG

>member
-1 MKIPKESGVNLN
+1 MKKNLN

-26 CELGSDYTKSNQNL
+26 CELGSDYTKTNQNL
-40 KNKNGAVSSTSSLA
+40 NNKNGAVSSTSSLA

-68 FDAIVATGFTLAV
+68 FDAVVATGFCLAV

-143 PGTVDGLL
+143 PGTVDGLIR
-151 KIFDDYG
+151 IFNDYG

-163 LDEIMSYAI
+163 LDEILSYAI
-172 DYAENGHAINKSS
+172 DYAENGHTINKSS

-209 YSLEMRQLK
+209 YSLEMRQLQ

-236 DIKEWNEGDIIV
+236 DINEWNEGDIIV

-263 RDGFYD
+263 RDGFYE

-278 EMKANNGLISHDDL
+278 EMKANNGLITYEDL
-292 NEYSSVYREPIV
+292 KEYNSVYRKPII

-332 ENFDVSSMTRNSTE
+332 ENFDVASMTRNSTE
-346 FVHMLTEIQRLAYA
+346 FVHLLTEIQRLAYA

-418 SAMDKFGNTVGI
+418 SVMDKLGNTVGI

-484 LSSMSPTIVLNPEGE
+484 LSSMSPTIVLSPEGE

-517 QVIISVIDHKLNVQ
+517 QIIISVVDHNLSVQ
-531 EAISLGRTHSQWI
+531 DAINLGRTHSQWI

-557 TEFNQFLPSLSTK
+557 TEFNQFLPSLSEK
-570 QIEDLKSLNHKFEDG
+570 QISELEKLDHKFEDG
-585 NVENGI
+585 NVESGM

-601 YKDGQFITGVDWRG
+601 YKNGQFFTGVDWRG

>member
-1 MKIPKESGVNLN
+1 MFML
-13 YLFLIFITFSLIA
+13 SLMA
-26 CELGSDYTKSNQNL
+26 CKFGSDYTQTNQNL
-40 KNKNGAVSSTSSLA
+40 ENKNGAVSSTSRLA

-93 FMVARTAEGEIVTLD
+93 FMVARTANGEIVTLD

-114 TLSYETMFLDQEGNY
+114 TLSYETMFLDENGNY

-143 PGTVDGLL
+143 PGTVDGLI
-151 KIFDDYG
+151 KIFNDYG

-163 LDEIMSYAI
+163 LNEILSYAI
-172 DYAENGHAINKSS
+172 EYAENGHAINKSS
-185 AWGFDF
+185 AFGFDF

-199 KGSTEIFIKN
+199 KGSTEVFIKD
-209 YSLEMRQLK
+209 YSLEMRQLQ
-218 EDVQNETIP
+218 EDVSNGTIP

-236 DIKEWNEGDIIV
+236 QLNQWNEGDVIV
-248 QKDLAKTL
+248 QKDLAETL
-256 KRIATNG
+256 KRIALNG
-263 RDGFYD
+263 RDGFYE
-269 GETADLIVS
+269 GKTADLIVN
-278 EMKANNGLISHDDL
+278 EMKLNNGLISHEDL
-292 NEYSSVYREPIV
+292 KEYNSVYREPIV
-304 GSYRGYTIISMGPPS
+304 GNYRGHTIISMGPPS

-332 ENFDVSSMTRNSTE
+332 ENFEVQAMKRNSTE

-378 LISKDYAKKRLE
+378 LISKDYAKKRLG
-390 LVSMDK
+390 LISMDK
-396 ATPSTDIAAGSTIP
+396 ATPSSEIAAGSTTP

-437 YGNKKIVDGA
+437 FGNKKIVDGA

-499 PLMTIGAA
+499 SLMTIGAA

-517 QVIISVIDHKLNVQ
+517 QVIISVVDHKLNVQ
-531 EAISLGRTHSQWI
+531 EAINLGRTHSQWI

-550 EGKNKMN
+550 EGVNDMN
-557 TEFNQFLPSLSTK
+557 TKFNEFLPSLSTK
-570 QIEDLKSLNHKFEDG
+570 QIDELKNLNHRFEDG

-601 YKDGQFITGVDWRG
+601 YKDGQFTTGVDWRG

>member
-1 MKIPKESGVNLN
+1 MKKNLN
-13 YLFLIFITFSLIA
+13 YLFLILVTFSLIA
-26 CELGSDYTKSNQNL
+26 CELGSDYTKTNQNL

-143 PGTVDGLL
+143 PGTVDGLIR
-151 KIFDDYG
+151 IFNDYG

-163 LDEIMSYAI
+163 LDEILSYAI

-209 YSLEMRQLK
+209 YSLEMRQLQ

-263 RDGFYD
+263 RDGFYE

-278 EMKANNGLISHDDL
+278 EMKANNGLITYEDL
-292 NEYSSVYREPIV
+292 KEYNSVYRKPII

-418 SAMDKFGNTVGI
+418 SAMDKLGNTVGI

-484 LSSMSPTIVLNPEGE
+484 LSSMSPTIVLTPEGE

-517 QVIISVIDHKLNVQ
+517 QVIISVVDHNLSVQ
-531 EAISLGRTHSQWI
+531 DAINLGRTHSQWI

-557 TEFNQFLPSLSTK
+557 TEFNQFLPSLSEK
-570 QIEDLKSLNHKFEDG
+570 QISELEELDHKFEDG
-585 NVENGI
+585 NVESGM

-601 YKDGQFITGVDWRG
+601 YKKGQFFTGVDWRG

>member
-1 MKIPKESGVNLN
+1 ML
-13 YLFLIFITFSLIA
+13 SLMA
-26 CELGSDYTKSNQNL
+26 CKFGSDYTKTNQNL
-40 KNKNGAVSSTSSLA
+40 ENKNGAVSSTSRLA

-93 FMVARTAEGEIVTLD
+93 FMVARTANGEIVTLD

-114 TLSYETMFLDQEGNY
+114 TLSYETMFLDENGNY

-143 PGTVDGLL
+143 PGTVDGLI
-151 KIFDDYG
+151 KIFNDYG

-163 LDEIMSYAI
+163 LNEILSYAI
-172 DYAENGHAINKSS
+172 EYAENGHAINKSS
-185 AWGFDF
+185 AFGFDF

-199 KGSTEIFIKN
+199 KGSTEVFIKD
-209 YSLEMRQLK
+209 YSLEMRQLQ
-218 EDVQNETIP
+218 EDVSNGTIP

-236 DIKEWNEGDIIV
+236 ELNQWNEGDVIV
-248 QKDLAKTL
+248 QKDLAETL
-256 KRIATNG
+256 KRIALNG
-263 RDGFYD
+263 RDGFYE
-269 GETADLIVS
+269 GKTADLIVN
-278 EMKANNGLISHDDL
+278 EMKLNNGLISHEDL
-292 NEYSSVYREPIV
+292 KEYNSVYREPIV
-304 GSYRGYTIISMGPPS
+304 GNYRGHTIISMGPPS

-332 ENFDVSSMTRNSTE
+332 ENFEVQAMKRNSTE

-378 LISKDYAKKRLE
+378 LISKDYAKKRLG
-390 LVSMDK
+390 LISMDK
-396 ATPSTDIAAGSTIP
+396 ATPSSKIAAGSTTP

-437 YGNKKIVDGA
+437 FGNKKIVDGA

-499 PLMTIGAA
+499 SLMTIGAA

-517 QVIISVIDHKLNVQ
+517 QVIISVVDHKLNVQ
-531 EAISLGRTHSQWI
+531 EAINLGRTHSQWI

-550 EGKNKMN
+550 EGVNDMN
-557 TEFNQFLPSLSTK
+557 TKPNEFLPSLSTK
-570 QIEDLKSLNHKFEDG
+570 QIDELKNLNHRFEDG

-601 YKDGQFITGVDWRG
+601 YKDGQFTTGVDWRG

>member
-1 MKIPKESGVNLN
+1 ML
-13 YLFLIFITFSLIA
+13 SLMA
-26 CELGSDYTKSNQNL
+26 CKFGSDYTQTNKNL
-40 KNKNGAVSSTSSLA
+40 ENKNGAVSSTSRLA

-93 FMVARTAEGEIVTLD
+93 FMVARTANGEIVTLD

-114 TLSYETMFLDQEGNY
+114 TLSYETMFLDENGNY
-129 SRNLALLSHKSSGV
+129 SRNLALFSHKSSGV
-143 PGTVDGLL
+143 PGTVDGLI

-163 LDEIMSYAI
+163 LDQILSYAI
-172 DYAENGHAINKSS
+172 EYAENGHAINKSS
-185 AWGFDF
+185 AFGFDF

-199 KGSTEIFIKN
+199 KGSTEVFIKD
-209 YSLEMRQLK
+209 YSLEMRQLQ
-218 EDVQNETIP
+218 EDVSNGTIP

-236 DIKEWNEGDIIV
+236 ELNQWNEGDIIV
-248 QKDLAKTL
+248 QKDLAETL
-256 KRIATNG
+256 KRIALNG
-263 RDGFYD
+263 RDGFYE
-269 GETADLIVS
+269 GKTADLIVN
-278 EMKANNGLISHDDL
+278 EMKLNNGLISHEDL
-292 NEYSSVYREPIV
+292 KEYNSVYREPIV
-304 GSYRGYTIISMGPPS
+304 GNYRGHTIISMGPPS

-332 ENFDVSSMTRNSTE
+332 ENFEVQAMKRNSTE

-378 LISKDYAKKRLE
+378 LISKDYAKKRLG
-390 LVSMDK
+390 LISMDK
-396 ATPSTDIAAGSTIP
+396 ATPSSKIAAGSTTP

-437 YGNKKIVDGA
+437 FGNKKIVDGA

-499 PLMTIGAA
+499 SLMTIGAA

-517 QVIISVIDHKLNVQ
+517 QVIISVVDHKLNVQ
-531 EAISLGRTHSQWI
+531 EAINLGRTHSQWI

-550 EGKNKMN
+550 EGVNDMN
-557 TEFNQFLPSLSTK
+557 TKPNEFLPSLSTK
-570 QIEDLKSLNHKFEDG
+570 QIDELKNLNHRFEDG

-601 YKDGQFITGVDWRG
+601 YKDGQFTTGVDWRG

>member
-1 MKIPKESGVNLN
+1 MKKNLN

-26 CELGSDYTKSNQNL
+26 CELGSDYTKTNQNL
-40 KNKNGAVSSTSSLA
+40 NNKNGAVSSTSSLA

-143 PGTVDGLL
+143 PGTVDGLIR
-151 KIFDDYG
+151 IFNDYG

-163 LDEIMSYAI
+163 LNEILSYAI

-209 YSLEMRQLK
+209 YSLEMRQLQ

-263 RDGFYD
+263 RDGFYE

-278 EMKANNGLISHDDL
+278 EMKANNGLITYEDL
-292 NEYSSVYREPIV
+292 KEYNSVYRKPVI

-319 SGGPLIIQMLNML
+319 SVGPLIIQMLNML

-418 SAMDKFGNTVGI
+418 SAMDKLGNTVGI

-437 YGNKKIVDGA
+437 YGNKKIVDVA

-455 DDFASSPGSQNAFG
+455 DDFASSPGNQNAFG

-557 TEFNQFLPSLSTK
+557 TEFNQFLPSLSEK
-570 QIEDLKSLNHKFEDG
+570 QISELEELDHKFEDG
-585 NVENGI
+585 NVESGM

-601 YKDGQFITGVDWRG
+601 YKKGQFFTGVDWRR

>member
-1 MKIPKESGVNLN
+1 MKKILKKTSLT
-13 YLFLIFITFSLIA
+13 IIAISLIA
-26 CELGSDYTKSNQNL
+26 CELGSDYTIVNKN
-40 KNKNGAVSSTSSLA
+40 KPNKNGAVSSTSSLA
-54 SAAGIDIMKKGGNA
+54 SKAGIDIMKRGGNA

-93 FMVARTAEGEIVTLD
+93 FMVARTADGEIVSLD

-114 TLSYETMFLDQEGNY
+114 TMSYETMFLDQDGNY

-143 PGTVDGLL
+143 PGTVDGLIRIL
-151 KIFDDYG
+151 EDYG
-158 SGNFT
+158 SDNFT
-163 LDEIMSYAI
+163 LQEILSYAI
-172 DYAENGHAINKSS
+172 DYAENGHPINKSS
-185 AWGFDF
+185 AFGFDF
-191 YKHLFLED
+191 YKHFFLED
-199 KGSTEIFIKN
+199 KGSTKIFIKD
-209 YSLEMRQLK
+209 YTLEMKQLQ
-218 EDVQNETIP
+218 EDVLNGTIP
-227 EEEYIKKMR
+227 EEEYIQKMR
-236 DIKEWNEGDIIV
+236 SLDQWEQGDIIY
-248 QKDLAKTL
+248 QKDLAETL
-256 KRIATNG
+256 KRIAENG
-263 RDGFYD
+263 RDGFYK
-269 GETADLIVS
+269 GKTADLIVD
-278 EMKANNGLISHDDL
+278 EMKANNGLISHRDL
-292 NEYSSVYREPIV
+292 EEYNSVYRKPIV
-304 GSYRGYTIISMGPPS
+304 GNYRGYTVASMGPPS

-332 ENFDVSSMTRNSTE
+332 ENFDVASMKRNSTQ

-371 YPSPVPM
+371 YPSPIPM
-378 LISKDYAKKRLE
+378 LVSKDYARKRLG
-390 LVSMDK
+390 LISMDR
-396 ATPSTDIAAGSTIP
+396 ATPSEEIAAGNSVP

-455 DDFASSPGSQNAFG
+455 DDFATSPGVQNAFG

-484 LSSMSPTIVLNPEGE
+484 LSSMSPTIVLDPDGN
-499 PLMTIGAA
+499 PLMTVGAA

-517 QVIISVIDHKLNVQ
+517 QVIISVIDHNLNVQ
-531 EAISLGRTHSQWI
+531 DAINFGRTHSQWI

-550 EGKNKMN
+550 EGVNDLN
-557 TEFNQFLPSLSTK
+557 EEFNKFLPSLSTN
-570 QIEDLKSLNHKFEDG
+570 QINELKMLNHKFEDG

-601 YKDGQFITGVDWRG
+601 YKNGQFFTGVDWRG

>member
-1 MKIPKESGVNLN
+1 ML
-13 YLFLIFITFSLIA
+13 SLMA
-26 CELGSDYTKSNQNL
+26 CKFGSDYTQTNQNL
-40 KNKNGAVSSTSSLA
+40 ENKNGAVSSTSRLA

-93 FMVARTAEGEIVTLD
+93 FMVARTANGEIVTLD

-114 TLSYETMFLDQEGNY
+114 TLSYETMFLDENGNY

-143 PGTVDGLL
+143 PGTVDGLI
-151 KIFDDYG
+151 KIFNDYG

-163 LDEIMSYAI
+163 LNEILSYAI
-172 DYAENGHAINKSS
+172 EYAENGHAINKSS
-185 AWGFDF
+185 AFGFDF

-199 KGSTEIFIKN
+199 KGSTEVFIKD
-209 YSLEMRQLK
+209 YSLEMRQLQ
-218 EDVQNETIP
+218 EDVSNGTIP

-236 DIKEWNEGDIIV
+236 ELNQWNEGDVIV
-248 QKDLAKTL
+248 QKDLAETL
-256 KRIATNG
+256 KRIALNG
-263 RDGFYD
+263 RDGFYE
-269 GETADLIVS
+269 GKTADLIVN
-278 EMKANNGLISHDDL
+278 EMKLNNGLISHEDL
-292 NEYSSVYREPIV
+292 KEYNSVYREPIV
-304 GSYRGYTIISMGPPS
+304 GNYRGHTIISMGPPS

-332 ENFDVSSMTRNSTE
+332 ENFEVQAMKRNSTE

-378 LISKDYAKKRLE
+378 LISKDYAKKRLG
-390 LVSMDK
+390 LISMDK
-396 ATPSTDIAAGSTIP
+396 ATPSSEIAAGSTTP

-437 YGNKKIVDGA
+437 FGNKKIVDGA

-499 PLMTIGAA
+499 SLMTIGAA

-517 QVIISVIDHKLNVQ
+517 QVIISVVDHKLNVQ
-531 EAISLGRTHSQWI
+531 EAINLGRTHSQWI

-550 EGKNKMN
+550 EGVNDMN
-557 TEFNQFLPSLSTK
+557 TKPNEFLPSLSTK
-570 QIEDLKSLNHKFEDG
+570 QIDELKNLNHRFEDG

-601 YKDGQFITGVDWRG
+601 YKDGQFTTGVDWRG

>member
-1 MKIPKESGVNLN
+1 MKKNLN

-26 CELGSDYTKSNQNL
+26 CELGSDYTKTNQNL

-151 KIFDDYG
+151 KIFYDYG

-209 YSLEMRQLK
+209 YSLEMRQLQ

-278 EMKANNGLISHDDL
+278 EMKANNGLITYEDL
-292 NEYSSVYREPIV
+292 KEYNSVYRKPII

-517 QVIISVIDHKLNVQ
+517 QVIISVVDHNLSVQ
-531 EAISLGRTHSQWI
+531 DAINLGRTHSQWI

-557 TEFNQFLPSLSTK
+557 TEFNQFLPSLSEK
-570 QIEDLKSLNHKFEDG
+570 QISELEGLNHKFEDG
-585 NVENGI
+585 NVESGM

-601 YKDGQFITGVDWRG
+601 YKKGQFFTGVDWRG

>member
-1 MKIPKESGVNLN
+1 MFML
-13 YLFLIFITFSLIA
+13 SLMA
-26 CELGSDYTKSNQNL
+26 CKFGSDYTQTNQNL
-40 KNKNGAVSSTSSLA
+40 ENKNGAVSSTSRLA

-93 FMVARTAEGEIVTLD
+93 FMVARTANGEIVTLD

-114 TLSYETMFLDQEGNY
+114 TLSYETMFLDENGNY

-143 PGTVDGLL
+143 PGTVDGLI
-151 KIFDDYG
+151 KIFNDYG

-163 LDEIMSYAI
+163 LNEILSYAI
-172 DYAENGHAINKSS
+172 EYAENGHAINKSS
-185 AWGFDF
+185 AFGFDF

-199 KGSTEIFIKN
+199 KGSTEVFIKD
-209 YSLEMRQLK
+209 YSLEMRQLQ
-218 EDVQNETIP
+218 EDVSNGTIP

-236 DIKEWNEGDIIV
+236 ELNQWNEGDIIV
-248 QKDLAKTL
+248 QKDLAETL
-256 KRIATNG
+256 KRIALNG
-263 RDGFYD
+263 RDGFYK
-269 GETADLIVS
+269 GKTADLIVN
-278 EMKANNGLISHDDL
+278 EMKLNNGLISHEDL
-292 NEYSSVYREPIV
+292 KEYNSVYREPIV
-304 GSYRGYTIISMGPPS
+304 GNYRGHTIISMGPPS

-332 ENFDVSSMTRNSTE
+332 ENFEVQAMKRNSTE

-378 LISKDYAKKRLE
+378 LISKDYAKKRLG
-390 LVSMDK
+390 LISMDK
-396 ATPSTDIAAGSTIP
+396 ATPSSEIAAGSTTP

-437 YGNKKIVDGA
+437 FGNKKIVDGA

-499 PLMTIGAA
+499 SLMTIGAA

-517 QVIISVIDHKLNVQ
+517 QVIISVVDHKLNVQ
-531 EAISLGRTHSQWI
+531 EAINLGRTHSQWI

-550 EGKNKMN
+550 EGVNNMN
-557 TEFNQFLPSLSTK
+557 AKSNEFLPSLSTK
-570 QIEDLKSLNHKFEDG
+570 QIDELKNLNHRFEDG

-601 YKDGQFITGVDWRG
+601 YKDGQFTTGVDWRG

>member
-1 MKIPKESGVNLN
+1 MKKNLK

-26 CELGSDYTKSNQNL
+26 CELGSDYTKTSQNL
-40 KNKNGAVSSTSSLA
+40 NNKNGAVSSTSSLA

-93 FMVARTAEGEIVTLD
+93 FMVAKTSDGEIVTLD

-143 PGTVDGLL
+143 PGTVDGLIR
-151 KIFDDYG
+151 IFNDYG

-163 LDEIMSYAI
+163 LNEILSYAI

-209 YSLEMRQLK
+209 YSLEMRQLQ

-256 KRIATNG
+256 KRIATSG
-263 RDGFYD
+263 RDGFYE

-278 EMKANNGLISHDDL
+278 EMKANNGLITYKDL
-292 NEYSSVYREPIV
+292 KEYNSVYRKPVI

-418 SAMDKFGNTVGI
+418 SAMDKLGNTVGI

-484 LSSMSPTIVLNPEGE
+484 LSSMSPTIVLTPEGE

-517 QVIISVIDHKLNVQ
+517 QVIISVVDHNLSVQ
-531 EAISLGRTHSQWI
+531 DAINLGRTHSQWI

-557 TEFNQFLPSLSTK
+557 TEFNQFLPSLNEK
-570 QIEDLKSLNHKFEDG
+570 QISELEELDHKFEDG
-585 NVENGI
+585 NVESGM

-601 YKDGQFITGVDWRG
+601 YKEGQFFTGVDWRG